1 MNNSTDKTVLVT
13 GGADGIGFGIAT
25 KFGEKGYRIMIVDIN
40 AEQANIAK
48 SSLESLG
55 IETMIHVG
63 DVEEIATSQSSISEL
78 INTWKSF

>member
-40 AEQANIAK
+40 AEQANIA
-48 SSLESLG
+48 
-55 IETMIHVG
+55 
-63 DVEEIATSQSSISEL
+63 
-78 INTWKSF
+78 